1 MGAPGLCP
9 PSLIGCDAT
18 VQCAAAVRRPSFEL
32 TVLLYGQLTSR
43 HRTQAACYET
53 CRLKKSRRSPP
64 TLMQMAK
71 VDVVTRAARNE
82 VSRRRPQSAG
92 EIARSLLLLLLLPP
106 LLLLLLQLPL
116 LLCSTPSVLF
126 RSRRRLSCPLTS
138 PVALAR
144 PKLSLSVCR
153 WFSRRRSIF
162 MNTVYL

>member
-1 MGAPGLCP
+1 
-9 PSLIGCDAT
+9 
-18 VQCAAAVRRPSFEL
+18 
-32 TVLLYGQLTSR
+32 
-43 HRTQAACYET
+43 
-53 CRLKKSRRSPP
+53 
-64 TLMQMAK
+64 MQMAK

>member
-1 MGAPGLCP
+1 
-9 PSLIGCDAT
+9 
-18 VQCAAAVRRPSFEL
+18 
-32 TVLLYGQLTSR
+32 
-43 HRTQAACYET
+43 
-53 CRLKKSRRSPP
+53 
-64 TLMQMAK
+64 MQMAK

-92 EIARSLLLLLLLPP
+92 EIARRLLLLLLPP
-106 LLLLLLQLPL
+106 LLLLLLLLPL